1 MSAYPRRRFVAATAA
16 LLVSSAWCLASV
28 TAVAGDHDWNARSGY
43 PDRHHHH
50 RHIERVI
57 RGYAVTG
64 SNVVMGKPLFS
75 WGPPYGPFTLTHLGI
90 YNPAGPNPLPINEN
104 TSPSAVL
111 ATYVDPNVLLV
122 GGAKPEDVRPEW
134 INVPL
139 RKIPVNTDFAFVVKR
154 PLLGALSTPPLVPSQ
169 VESAGEITLSQWLKA
184 RGVVKITCR
193 GDQATVN
200 LALRDFL
207 PNREYTVWATLGLPS
222 DGTAQTFFPI
232 PLGGTPNILIT
243 NKNGDADFR
252 RVIRACPLVPDTTNR
267 PLLTINVQFHGNHQ
281 SYGGVPEPAFIH
293 GWWPGV
299 VTFTQ
304 MQFPVNVELLGAR

>member
-1 MSAYPRRRFVAATAA
+1 MSAYPRRRFFAAATAA
-16 LLVSSAWCLASV
+16 LVPAAWCLASAI
-28 TAVAGDHDWNARSGY
+28 AVAGDDDWSARSSC
-43 PDRHHHH
+43 PDRHQHH

-64 SNVVMGKPLFS
+64 SNVVKGKPLFS
-75 WGPPYGPFTLTHLGI
+75 WGPPYGLFTLTHLGI
-90 YNPAGPNPLPINEN
+90 YNAAGPNPLPINEN
-104 TSPSAVL
+104 TPASAVL

-122 GGAKPEDVRPEW
+122 GGAKPEDVKPEW

-139 RKIPVNTDFAFVVKR
+139 RKIPVNTDFAFVVKG
-154 PLLGALSTPPLVPSQ
+154 PLLGALSSPPLRQSQ
-169 VESAGEITLSQWLKA
+169 VEPAGDITLGQWMKA
-184 RGVVKITCR
+184 SGAVRITCH

-200 LALRDFL
+200 LKIRDFL

-232 PLGGTPNILIT
+232 PLGGTPNIVIT
-243 NKNGDADFR
+243 NKYGDADFT
-252 RVIRACPLVPDTTNR
+252 RVIRACPLVPDSTNR
-267 PLLTINVQFHGNHQ
+267 PMLTINVQFHGNHQ

-293 GWWPGV
+293 GWWPGL

-304 MQFPVNVELLGAR
+304 MQFPVNVEVVGAR